1 MEETGRDDVRVDS
14 LGRPTEGKEKEP
26 LPQVG
31 TKFFIEGVLYKVI
44 YVNEGKRRFS
54 ASPMT

>member
-1 MEETGRDDVRVDS
+1 MDEGERNVEQTDA
-14 LGRPTEGKEKEP
+14 LGRPMREEERTS

-31 TKFFIEGVLYKVI
+31 IKFYVEGVEYKVT

-54 ASPMT
+54 ATPTQ

>member
-1 MEETGRDDVRVDS
+1 MDEGERNVEQTDA
-14 LGRPTEGKEKEP
+14 LGRPMREEEKTP

-31 TKFFIEGVLYKVI
+31 IKFYVEGVEYKVT

-54 ASPMT
+54 ATPTQ

>member
-1 MEETGRDDVRVDS
+1 MDGRERDVMQTDS
-14 LGRPTEGKEKEP
+14 LGRPIREEEKTP

-31 TKFFIEGVLYKVI
+31 IKFYVEGVEYKVT

-54 ASPMT
+54 ATPTR

>member
-1 MEETGRDDVRVDS
+1 MDGGERNAFQTDS
-14 LGRPTEGKEKEP
+14 LGRPMRVEEKTP

-31 TKFFIEGVLYKVI
+31 IKFYVEGVEYKVI

-54 ASPMT
+54 ATPTQ

>member
-1 MEETGRDDVRVDS
+1 MRVEEKT
-14 LGRPTEGKEKEP
+14 P

-31 TKFFIEGVLYKVI
+31 IKFYVEGVEYKVI

-54 ASPMT
+54 ATPTQ

>member
-1 MEETGRDDVRVDS
+1 MDGTERDVDQTDA
-14 LGRPTEGKEKEP
+14 LGRPMRVEEKTP

-31 TKFFIEGVLYKVI
+31 IKFYVEGIEYKVT

-54 ASPMT
+54 ATPTQ